1 MAGVRTSVMLDEEL
15 YTRLMHAAVDSRCS
29 ISVLVERALRRTRLM
44 HAAVDSRCSIS
55 VLVERALRRGLD
67 EGWLPGERCAR
78 RRRNAEKAG
87 AEP

>member
-15 YTRLMHAAVDSRCS
+15 Y
-29 ISVLVERALRRTRLM
+29 TRLM

>member
-1 MAGVRTSVMLDEEL
+1 VAGVRTSVILDEEL
-15 YTRLMHAAVDSRCS
+15 Y
-29 ISVLVERALRRTRLM
+29 TRLM

-87 AEP
+87 AAP

>member
-29 ISVLVERALRRTRLM
+29 ISVLVERALRR
-44 HAAVDSRCSIS
+44 
-55 VLVERALRRGLD
+55 GLE

-78 RRRNAEKAG
+78 RRRNAERAG
-87 AEP
+87 ATP

>member
-15 YTRLMHAAVDSRCS
+15 Y
-29 ISVLVERALRRTRLM
+29 TRLM

-78 RRRNAEKAG
+78 RRRNG
-87 AEP
+87 ARGGAP

>member
-15 YTRLMHAAVDSRCS
+15 YTRLMHAAVDSK
-29 ISVLVERALRRTRLM
+29 
-44 HAAVDSRCSIS
+44 CSIS

-78 RRRNAEKAG
+78 RRRNAERAG
-87 AEP
+87 AGP

>member
-1 MAGVRTSVMLDEEL
+1 MAGVRTSVLLDEEL
-15 YTRLMHAAVDSRCS
+15 Y
-29 ISVLVERALRRTRLM
+29 TRLM

-78 RRRNAEKAG
+78 RRRSKEGAG
-87 AEP
+87 AAP

>member
-29 ISVLVERALRRTRLM
+29 ISVLVERALRRGR
-44 HAAVDSRCSIS
+44 
-55 VLVERALRRGLD
+55 E

-78 RRRNAEKAG
+78 RRRDAGRAG
-87 AEP
+87 AGP

>member
-1 MAGVRTSVMLDEEL
+1 MVGVRTSVMLDEEL
-15 YTRLMHAAVDSRCS
+15 Y
-29 ISVLVERALRRTRLM
+29 TRLM

-78 RRRNAEKAG
+78 RRRGG
-87 AEP
+87 AQGSAP